1 MLAVSCFKAKQVIIV
16 NVDIK
21 TRSKAI
27 KQTFE
32 NKHSPTY
39 LYQIDLDHILVGT
52 ETGAFEIWN
61 IDASVE
67 QP

>member
-39 LYQIDLDHILVGT
+39 LYQIDFDHILVGT
-52 ETGAFEIWN
+52 QTGAFEIWN